1 MTGSEQDGAF
11 MRRALELGR
20 RGLGRTSPNPAVGAV
35 VVRAG
40 KVVGEGF
47 HRRAGGPH
55 AEVEAL
61 RRAGTKARGA
71 TLYCTLEPC
80 SHQGRTP
87 PCAPAVAAAGIARV
101 VVGTID
107 PNPRV
112 RGRGMRLLRRGGVE
126 TTIGTEEESCRELL
140 RFFAHHQRHG
150 RPFVRLKLAASLD
163 GRIAAA
169 GGSARWITGPAAR
182 ALVHRWRDEMDAV
195 LVGSGTA
202 LADDPALTC
211 RRRGGRDPLRIVLDG
226 RLRLPPTARLLREGD
241 SPVWVVT
248 GTGYDRRRAARLE
261 RAGARVVAVA
271 RRRGRLDVGALLDR
285 LGEDGVLSLLVEGGG
300 EVAAGLLSGGH
311 VDEICLF
318 SAPIL
323 LGGDGFAMVGSLGVR
338 DPGRAPRLRV
348 VRREAVGA
356 DLLTVAR
363 PAGRAPRRSL
373 QGGR

>member
-1 MTGSEQDGAF
+1 MSVDERDRAF
-11 MRRALELGR
+11 LRRALEIGR

-35 VVRAG
+35 VVRGG

-61 RRAGTKARGA
+61 RRAGTAARGA

-80 SHQGRTP
+80 SHHGRTP

-107 PNPRV
+107 PNRRV
-112 RGRGMRLLRRGGVE
+112 RGRGIRILRRAGVATTVGVE
-126 TTIGTEEESCRELL
+126 EEGSRELL
-140 RFFAHHQRHG
+140 RYFAHRQRVG

-163 GRIAAA
+163 GRIAAR
-169 GGSARWITGPAAR
+169 GGSARWITGGPAR

-202 LADDPALTC
+202 IADDPALTC

-226 RLRLPPTARLLREGD
+226 RLRLPPSARMLREGS
-241 SPVWVVT
+241 SPVWIVT
-248 GTGYDRRRAARLE
+248 SRGHDRRRAARLE
-261 RAGARVVAVA
+261 RAGAVVVVVP
-271 RRRGRLDVGALLDR
+271 RRRGGSDLGALLDR
-285 LGEDGVLSLLVEGGG
+285 LGGEGVLSVLVEGGG
-300 EVAAGLLSGGH
+300 EVAARFLDAGL
-311 VDEICLF
+311 VDEVCLF
-318 SAPIL
+318 TAPLL
-323 LGGDGFAMVGSLGVR
+323 LGGDGISMVGPLGVT
-338 DPGRAPRLRV
+338 DPARAPRLRIE
-348 VRREAVGA
+348 RREVVGA

-363 PAGRAPRRSL
+363 PASRRPRGSLEGRR
-373 QGGR
+373 